1 MVADKYVI
9 EGVVNMRRLFFS
21 VVLIS
26 IFALTIVGC
35 ANKNTGN
42 QVQPI
47 SALELKN
54 QLDSGIDNNT
64 VIVDL
69 REPNLYNK
77 GHIPGAV
84 LMPLADFDKQYT
96 LLDKNKRIIL
106 VCHTGPMGDASG
118 QFLKTKGYE
127 QVLNLD
133 GGMRNWDK

>member
-1 MVADKYVI
+1 MK
-9 EGVVNMRRLFFS
+9 RLFFT

-26 IFALTIVGC
+26 VLALTIGC
-35 ANKNTGN
+35 ANKNTSN

-47 SALELKN
+47 SASELKK
-54 QLDSGIDNNT
+54 QLDSGIGNDT

-69 REPNLYNK
+69 REPILYNN

-84 LMPLADFDKQYT
+84 LMPLADFEKQYT
-96 LLDKNKRIIL
+96 QLDKNKRIIL

-118 QFLKTKGYE
+118 QFLITKGYE

-133 GGMRNWDK
+133 GGMRSWDK

>member
-1 MVADKYVI
+1 MK
-9 EGVVNMRRLFFS
+9 RLFFS

-26 IFALTIVGC
+26 ILALTIGC
-35 ANKNTGN
+35 ANKNTSN
-42 QVQPI
+42 QVQSI
-47 SALELKN
+47 SALELKT

-69 REPNLYNK
+69 REPILYNS

-84 LMPLADFDKQYT
+84 LMPFADFEKQYAQ
-96 LLDKNKRIIL
+96 LDKNKRIIL

>member
-1 MVADKYVI
+1 MK
-9 EGVVNMRRLFFS
+9 RLFFT

-26 IFALTIVGC
+26 VLALTIGC
-35 ANKNTGN
+35 ANKNTSN

-47 SALELKN
+47 SASELKK
-54 QLDSGIDNNT
+54 QLDSGIGNNT

-69 REPNLYNK
+69 REPILYNNE
-77 GHIPGAV
+77 HIPGAV
-84 LMPLADFDKQYT
+84 LMPFADFEKQYIQ
-96 LLDKNKRIIL
+96 LDKNKKIIL

-133 GGMRNWDK
+133 GGMRSWDK